1 MSLNSSFGRDKLC
14 GLFYACF
21 FEEALISLTLA
32 AECCFTCETVVSFL
46 KIFQMMTAKCHV
58 AFNHL
63 ALPPGRLC
71 LPQIDFLAV
80 SLFDVKIKLDDF
92 FPSLS

>member
-1 MSLNSSFGRDKLC
+1 MGCFMLVFLKRLSFL
-14 GLFYACF
+14 LPSPQSAV
-21 FEEALISLTLA
+21 LP
-32 AECCFTCETVVSFL
+32 ETVVSFL
-46 KIFQMMTAKCHV
+46 KIFRMMTAKCRV